1 MSARDKLFDDIWD
14 MRTATEKNALIDA
27 HRDEV
32 ALEIGRDVLRDG
44 LVPTLTRMVG
54 EANAAKLMADIRDGY
69 AHELAEKQRAEQ
81 ARCEAEQ
88 RGRFGRLDHE
98 CEMQGEAVRHM
109 ADFIDPLKG
118 AT

>member
-1 MSARDKLFDDIWD
+1 MAVMNARDALFNDIWD
-14 MRTATEKNALIDA
+14 MRTTAQKNALIDA
-27 HRDEV
+27 F
-32 ALEIGRDVLRDG
+32 
-44 LVPTLTRMVG
+44 
-54 EANAAKLMADIRDGY
+54 

-88 RGRFGRLDHE
+88 RSRFGHLDHE
-98 CEMQGEAVRHM
+98 CEMQGKAVRHM